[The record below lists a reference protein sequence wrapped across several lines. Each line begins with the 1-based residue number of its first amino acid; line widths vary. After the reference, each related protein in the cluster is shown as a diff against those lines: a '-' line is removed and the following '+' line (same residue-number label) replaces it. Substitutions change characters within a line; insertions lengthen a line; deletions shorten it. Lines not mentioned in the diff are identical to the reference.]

1 MNKTS
6 ICISSEKLNIQNCY
20 DFVKDKSCGGIVLFV
35 GTVRNN
41 SENKN
46 VILLDF
52 SAYKPMALKELQ
64 KIAGIAFKKFPIYKI
79 AIHHAVGSLKIGDI
93 AVIIAVSAAHRK
105 AAFEASEFA
114 IDALKKTVPI
124 WKKEYF
130 NDGEVWVNSHP

>member
-20 DFVKDKSCGGIVLFV
+20 DFVKDPSCGGIVLFV

-64 KIAGIAFKKFPIYKI
+64 KIAGIALKKFPIYKI

-93 AVIIAVSAAHRK
+93 PVIIAVSAAHRK